1 MKYQT
6 NQVKCDIGSY
16 IHYWRG
22 IKKSGKTTLFYELVK
37 KQYGDLNKGLL
48 IAIGSEI
55 GYQALDGLVYVETPT
70 WADLLEVVEDLVE
83 NKADNEFK
91 VIGLDTAD
99 EMIKLAKQEVIRL
112 NKKKTGNIA
121 EFNACLGGYG
131 APRDKVNE
139 LVDDVLARLRSAGY
153 GLVIIGH
160 TKIKDVHEKNGDTY
174 QKLGSNLNEDFDN
187 IFANKA
193 DIIMV
198 IYSEKEIDENKHIS
212 DVQRYMYFRTD
223 GFVDAGGRFTNIP
236 AKVPYGADN
245 YIAAFEQAVK
255 GAINGD
261 VSDKEIAKR
270 KKKEVEERDK
280 AAEEFVKEVKKAKAD
295 EDLESNRQ
303 SYLDIISTNFPS
315 ADKDLKDKAKAM
327 LKDAG
332 ASKFSDSDLDINT
345 LKTISELFV

>member
-48 IAIGSEI
+48 IAIGNEI

-70 WADLLEVVEDLVE
+70 WADLIEVVEDLTE
-83 NKADNEFK
+83 NKQDNEFK

-99 EMIKLAKQEVIRL
+99 ELIKLAQQEVVRL
-112 NKKKTGNIA
+112 NRKKTGNTA
-121 EFNACLGGYG
+121 EFNACFGGFG
-131 APRDKVNE
+131 APRAKVNE

-153 GLVIIGH
+153 GLIIIGH

-174 QKLGSNLNEDFDN
+174 QKLGSNLSEDYDN

-198 IYSEKEIDENKHIS
+198 IYSEKEIDENKHVS

-223 GFVDAGGRFTNIP
+223 GFIDAGGRFTNIP
-236 AKVPYGADN
+236 ARIEYGADN
-245 YIAAFEQAVK
+245 YIQAFEQAVK

-270 KKKEVEERDK
+270 KEKEVKDRDK
-280 AAEEFVKEVKKAKAD
+280 AAEEYSKELKKTKAHD
-295 EDLESNRQ
+295 SLEANRKDYIDKISANFSN
-303 SYLDIISTNFPS
+303 
-315 ADKDLKDKAKAM
+315 ADKETKDKAKA
-327 LKDAG
+327 LLAEAG
-332 ASKFSDSDLDINT
+332 VAKFTDENLDIEV
-345 LKTISELFV
+345 LKTIADMF

>member
-1 MKYQT
+1 MKYKT
-6 NQVKCDIGSY
+6 NIVKCDIGSY

-48 IAIGSEI
+48 IAIGNEI
-55 GYQALDGLVYVETPT
+55 GYQALDGLVYAETPT
-70 WADLLEVVEDLVE
+70 WADLIEVVDDLVE
-83 NKADNEFK
+83 NKADNEFEI
-91 VIGLDTAD
+91 IGLDTAD
-99 EMIKLAKQEVIRL
+99 ELIKLAKQEVIRL
-112 NKKKTGNIA
+112 HKKKTGNVV
-121 EFNACLGGYG
+121 EFNGALGGYG

-139 LVDDVLARLRSAGY
+139 LVDEVLAKLRGAGY

-198 IYSEKEIDENKHIS
+198 IYSEKEIDESKHIS

-236 AKVPYGADN
+236 ARVPYGADE
-245 YIAAFEQAVK
+245 YISAFEQAVK
-255 GAINGD
+255 GAINGNI
-261 VSDKEIAKR
+261 SDKEIENR
-270 KKKEVEERDK
+270 KQSEKKEREESAKKYVTNVKKDK
-280 AAEEFVKEVKKAKAD
+280 ANAE
-295 EDLESNRQ
+295 LEENRQ
-303 SYLDIISTNFPS
+303 SYLDIISANFQT
-315 ADKDLKDKAKAM
+315 ADADIKTKAKELLAN
-327 LKDAG
+327 AG
-332 ASKFSDSDLDINT
+332 AKKFTDPDLDIEV
-345 LKTISELFV
+345 LKTISELFG